1 MSKKEI
7 SKKLVLS
14 TALVLIVALTF
25 GAVLIASFNKGSL
38 LVADSKLDFKTTP
51 PIANENPTIRDLN
64 DAFIEV
70 SEKVTPAT
78 VYIEVTTKGKEN
90 NDNEKQNDLDFFFGP
105 DNMDDMPSQGS
116 GSGVI
121 ISSDGYIMTNNHVVT
136 KASDDGIKVVLTDKR
151 EFHAR
156 LIGTD
161 PNTDI
166 AVIKID
172 ADNLP
177 VASVGNSDE
186 VKVGE
191 WVLAIGNPLGL
202 NNTVTSGIVSA
213 IGRNIRMGDSY
224 SINNFIQ
231 TDAVINPGNSGGALV
246 DMNGYVIGINAAI
259 KTNTGFY
266 QGYGFAIPINI
277 AKEVAQELIEK
288 GKVARGYIGVSI
300 KDVDIKEAKG
310 LGLNEAKGVLI
321 QGVQPGSGGEE
332 AGLKIGDIILKVDGQ
347 EVNASNQLQ
356 TVIGAKDPG
365 DVVDLTVFRNGDT
378 FDTKVTLKEAI
389 QPNQPVSNNAP
400 ESNEST
406 PNLNSKAFEGLG
418 LKVSD
423 MTGSMLSKYG
433 VSNGIYVTSVGTYTE
448 AFNRG
453 LREGLVIT
461 EADKSKIS
469 SVEDLASVISD
480 KNKGDVVMLRVVSP
494 AKDVRLIALEVQ

>member
-1 MSKKEI
+1 MQKKEI
-7 SKKLVLS
+7 SKKIVLS
-14 TALVLIVALTF
+14 SALMLIVALTF
-25 GAVLIASFNKGSL
+25 GAVLIASFNNSSL

-51 PIANENPTIRDLN
+51 PIANENPTIKELN

-78 VYIEVTTKGKEN
+78 VYIEVTTEGSKEKK
-90 NDNEKQNDLDFFFGP
+90 EQNDLEFFFGP
-105 DNMDDMPSQGS
+105 DMNMDDMPSQGS

-121 ISSDGYIMTNNHVVT
+121 ISSDGYIVTNNHVVG
-136 KASDDGIKVVLTDKR
+136 KASENGIRVVLTDKR
-151 EFHAR
+151 EFHAK

-172 ADNLP
+172 AENLP
-177 VASVGNSDE
+177 VASVGNSDD

-202 NNTVTSGIVSA
+202 NNTVTAGIVSA
-213 IGRNIRMGDSY
+213 MGRNIRMGDSY

-246 DMNGYVIGINAAI
+246 DMNGFVIGINAAI

-266 QGYGFAIPINI
+266 QGYGFAIPINL
-277 AKEVAQELIEK
+277 AKDVVQELIEK
-288 GKVARGYIGVSI
+288 GKVSRGYIGVSI
-300 KDVDIKEAKG
+300 KDLDIKEAKG
-310 LGLNEAKGVLI
+310 LGLNEAKGVLV
-321 QGVQPGSGGEE
+321 QGVQPGSGGDE
-332 AGLKIGDIILKVDGQ
+332 AGLKIGDIILKVDGN

-356 TVIGAKDPG
+356 TIIGSKDPG
-365 DVVDLTVFRNGDT
+365 DVVDLLVYRDGNT
-378 FDTKVTLKEAI
+378 FDQKVTLKEAI
-389 QPNQPVSNNAP
+389 TPNEPVSNQL
-400 ESNEST
+400 E
-406 PNLNSKAFEGLG
+406 PNKGDLDLNSKSIEGLG
-418 LKVSD
+418 LKISD

-433 VSNGIYVTSVGTYTE
+433 VNSGVYVASVSAYSE

-469 SVEDLASVISD
+469 SVQDLVNVIND
-480 KNKGDVVMLRVVSP
+480 RNKGDVVMLRVVSP

>member
-1 MSKKEI
+1 MQKKEI

-14 TALVLIVALTF
+14 SALMLIVALTF
-25 GAVLIASFNKGSL
+25 GAVLIASFNNSSL

-51 PIANENPTIRDLN
+51 PIATENPTIKELN

-78 VYIEVTTKGKEN
+78 VFIEVTTQGSKEN
-90 NDNEKQNDLDFFFGP
+90 KEQNDLEFFFGP
-105 DNMDDMPSQGS
+105 DMNDMPSQGS

-121 ISSDGYIMTNNHVVT
+121 ISSDGYIVTNNHVVS
-136 KASDDGIKVVLTDKR
+136 KASEDGIRVILTDKR
-151 EFHAR
+151 EFHAK
-156 LIGTD
+156 LVGTD

-172 ADNLP
+172 AENLP
-177 VASVGNSDE
+177 VASVGNSDD

-202 NNTVTSGIVSA
+202 NNTVTAGIVSA

-246 DMNGYVIGINAAI
+246 DMNGFVVGINAAI
-259 KTNTGFY
+259 KTNTGYY
-266 QGYGFAIPINI
+266 QGYGFAIPINL
-277 AKEVAQELIEK
+277 AKDVVQELIEK

-310 LGLNEAKGVLI
+310 LGMNEAKGVLI
-321 QGVQPGSGGEE
+321 QGVQPGSGGDE

-356 TVIGAKDPG
+356 TIIGSKDPG
-365 DVVDLTVFRNGDT
+365 DVVDLLVFREGNT
-378 FDTKVTLKEAI
+378 FDQKVTLKEAI
-389 QPNQPVSNNAP
+389 TPNEPVSNNSQI
-400 ESNEST
+400 E
-406 PNLNSKAFEGLG
+406 PNKGNPDLNSKSFEALG
-418 LKVSD
+418 LKISD

-433 VSNGIYVTSVGTYTE
+433 INNGVYVASVNAYSE

-461 EADKSKIS
+461 EADKNKIG
-469 SVEDLASVISD
+469 SVQDLANVISD
-480 KNKGDVVMLRVVSP
+480 RNKGDIVMLRVVSP